1 VTRRLNARELLAA
14 ATFSGDEALAGG
26 ELEKI
31 FWAYKGLEAD
41 LASERRFFSSTNE
54 ALVAAYEELVA
65 KKAELERARRID
77 RLRAGNAVHPG
88 GESEAMTRVLALA
101 EAVAGRDTTVL
112 LQGETGSGKGV
123 LARFIHERSNR
134 AGRPFVELNCA
145 GLQRELTESELFGH
159 EKGAFTGA
167 IGRKLGL
174 FEAADGGTLFL
185 DEIGEMD
192 AGVQAKL
199 LKVLESRRFRRL
211 GGMTEVRSDVRVIA
225 ATHRQLETQVAE
237 GHFRSD
243 LLYRLNVF
251 AIELPTLRERR
262 SDILPLATKALA
274 EHGGRA
280 GFSPEAQRLL
290 SAYDW
295 PGNVRELRNVI
306 ERAAILCP
314 ADQPV
319 QVQHL
324 PPLRA
329 RPPPAM
335 SGPDGTSVGARLDD
349 AERRSIEN
357 ALRAANGTILEAAR
371 ALGIAR
377 GTLYRKIRKY
387 GLVVDDPKE

>member
-1 VTRRLNARELLAA
+1 LIARDLLAA
-14 ATFSGDEALAGG
+14 TSFPASASLADG
-26 ELEKI
+26 ELEKV

-41 LASERRFFSSTNE
+41 LASERRFFASTNE

-77 RLRAGNAVHPG
+77 RLREGNAVHPG
-88 GESEAMTRVLALA
+88 GESGAMARVLELA
-101 EAVAGRDTTVL
+101 EAVAQRDTTVL

-123 LARFIHERSNR
+123 LARFIHQRSKR

-145 GLQRELTESELFGH
+145 GLQRELTESELFGY

-167 IGRKLGL
+167 TGRKLGL
-174 FEAADGGTLFL
+174 FEAASGGTLFL

-199 LKVLESRRFRRL
+199 LKVLESHRFRRI
-211 GGMTEVRSDVRVIA
+211 GGMVEIKSDVRVIA
-225 ATHRQLETQVAE
+225 ATHRHLEAQVAE
-237 GHFRSD
+237 GQFRSD

-251 AIELPTLRERR
+251 AIELPPLRARR
-262 SDILPLATKALA
+262 SDILPLASKALT

-280 GFSPEAQRLL
+280 GFSEGARRLL
-290 SAYDW
+290 TAYDW
-295 PGNVRELRNVI
+295 PGNVRELRNVV

-319 QVQHL
+319 EVHHL
-324 PPLRA
+324 PPLRP
-329 RPPPAM
+329 RSPPAETA
-335 SGPDGTSVGARLDD
+335 SGTGRLDES
-349 AERRSIEN
+349 ERRSIEN
-357 ALRAANGTILEAAR
+357 ALRSNGTILEAAR

-387 GLVVDDPKE
+387 GLSVGDDE